1 MVYELIYHV
10 KVFHEETFRD
20 DIYRDMMTRNQDKSQ
35 YAKVSSLKNGNLRLL
50 AFVSIYMFRDHLDL
64 GFNSSLDFGVKF
76 RLCGGQERGLLCSSQ
91 SGKIWTRCEAW
102 MDGWMMRLFV

>member
-1 MVYELIYHV
+1 MMYELIYHV

-20 DIYRDMMTRNQDKSQ
+20 DIYRDMMNKEPEQKSI
-35 YAKVSSLKNGNLRLL
+35 YKSFFFENGNLLLL
-50 AFVSIYMFRDHLDL
+50 ALVSIYMSTDQLDL

-76 RLCGGQERGLLCSSQ
+76 RLCGGHERGLLCSSQ

-102 MDGWMMRLFV
+102 MDG